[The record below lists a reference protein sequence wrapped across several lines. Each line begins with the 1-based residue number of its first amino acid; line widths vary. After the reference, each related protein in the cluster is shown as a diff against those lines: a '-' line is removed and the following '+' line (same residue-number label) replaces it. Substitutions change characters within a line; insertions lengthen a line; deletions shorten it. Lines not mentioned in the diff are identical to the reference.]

1 MQIRPSQSLQTI
13 DFVTSQLCT
22 TDDKQHCLS
31 RPAPEYQIIYKTPR
45 RQLTSAKTNAAA
57 AGRLNHWTTYRR
69 FRQSSPHRVGT
80 VNVSRATDEGLNGR
94 LIANRNLVSISS
106 VCVESCRDFSFSW
119 ILRMKLTGTRS
130 SNSFTGV
137 YKFKIFIIW
146 KRQNN
151 TNDQSETYLTP
162 TVTDCSIKTW
172 LITA

>member
-13 DFVTSQLCT
+13 NFVTSQLCT

-45 RQLTSAKTNAAA
+45 RQLTSAAA
-57 AGRLNHWTTYRR
+57 AGRTTYRR

-80 VNVSRATDEGLNGR
+80 VNVSRETDEGLNGR
-94 LIANRNLVSISS
+94 LMANRNLVSISS